1 MVRQR
6 EVEDDDVRDED
17 ADAPSRTRRLAI
29 VAGAAL
35 AVVTAVVATLL
46 VVRQQQEANAP
57 TYTVTTRLVELP
69 TTASVV
75 PASFACPTTGRG
87 PAPWTAA
94 VKPSTNSGAGS
105 GQLVAALM
113 TVTAPPN
120 ADGPSDV
127 TSTVW
132 ASVPTNQ
139 SKVGFDQ
146 DVPLCAF
153 VDTGALAGNLDQ
165 STEAT
170 ASAEQLANVAE
181 LGQKKAGV
189 AYAVDVKGIEPGR
202 SATVVMI
209 GKLAPFQGTASGQLD
224 VKTLEVLPSASG
236 ARVTPGGRDGRLA
249 VGDASDEGSVNL
261 SLDTDREL
269 WTRGQPVTVRMRVS
283 NTHADATVGA
293 ITSQLRYDPGLSNV
307 EVQVADGV
315 GAPTTCTPEGA
326 TTTCTTDYLAPG
338 EEVTLTLTATVA
350 ADAPTQFTAKGAS
363 CPARNT
369 DVCVRASI
377 NELAGEAREWATAN
391 LAGNVAADTVLGI
404 TKLPSGVA
412 DHVRAG
418 ELTRFVYLVTA
429 SAGESMKTVQLAD
442 PGCPTP
448 NFVSGDN
455 NLNEILD
462 GGETWQYECI
472 APAPRDADVE
482 ITVSGVSVRQGASI
496 KASGQL
502 AVPVYDPKMELSE
515 PSPGQPTVNLVN
527 TGNVTLRGVVLTGRG
542 CEVTADQPLAPGATL
557 QVPCRAAT
565 GALRAFAV
573 DPSGEPVTAVLE
585 ATPAG

>member
-6 EVEDDDVRDED
+6 DVEDDDVRED
-17 ADAPSRTRRLAI
+17 DDAPSRNRRIAI

-35 AVVTAVVATLL
+35 ALITAVVATVL

-87 PAPWTAA
+87 PAPWTSA
-94 VKPSTNSGAGS
+94 VKPSSSSGAGS

-113 TVTAPPN
+113 TVAAPPN
-120 ADGPSDV
+120 ADAATDV
-127 TSTVW
+127 ATTVW
-132 ASVPTNQ
+132 MSIPTAQ
-139 SKVGFDQ
+139 SKVGLDQ
-146 DVPLCAF
+146 DVALCAF
-153 VDTGALAGNLDQ
+153 VDTGALASNLDQ

-181 LGQKKAGV
+181 LGQKKAGA
-189 AYAVDVKGIEPGR
+189 AYAVDVKGLEPGR

-209 GKLAPFQGTASGQLD
+209 GRLAPFDGAASGQLE
-224 VKTLEVLPSASG
+224 VKTLEVAPSAPG
-236 ARVTPGGRDGRLA
+236 ARVTPGGRDGRLTI
-249 VGDASDEGSVNL
+249 GDASDESSVAL
-261 SLDTDREL
+261 SLDSDREL
-269 WTRGQPVTVRMRVS
+269 WTRGQPVTVRMRLG
-283 NTHADATVGA
+283 NTHADATVGSV
-293 ITSQLRYDPGLSNV
+293 TSTLRYDPGLSNV
-307 EVQVADGV
+307 EVKVADGI
-315 GAPTTCTPEGA
+315 GAPTVCTAEGA
-326 TTTCTTDYLAPG
+326 VSTCKTDYLAPG

-350 ADAPTQFTAKGAS
+350 ADAPTQFTAKGSS

-377 NELAGEAREWATAN
+377 SELSGEGREWATAN

-404 TKLPSGVA
+404 TKLPSGVS

-482 ITVSGVSVRQGASI
+482 ITVSGVSVREGATV

-515 PSPGQPTVNLVN
+515 PAPGQPTVNLVN

-542 CEVTADQPLAPGATL
+542 CEVSADQPLAPGATL

-565 GALRAFAV
+565 GALRAFGV
-573 DPSGEPVTAVLE
+573 DPSGEPVTTVLE
-585 ATPAG
+585 ATTAG